1 MRVFLRF
8 VLLLTFFLG
17 TGSEAAAFKL
27 TVLGDSL
34 SDEYAEASYGTYAEN
49 WVEQLAVHAG
59 VDFGPTAAEAGVA
72 GGSWD
77 ATRRTG
83 YQCNWAN
90 SGANSTTM
98 LSGGQHTGAAQCV
111 TAEGATHAVLFIG
124 ANDFFPSSAA
134 YLGIYFGTWTEAEII
149 VYKYQVASN
158 ISNAL
163 TTLTATGVPV
173 LVATVPD
180 YGLAPTTQQFLV
192 SAAARQNVAEVLDE
206 LNLVI
211 HNIAQAHEVGV
222 IDINAAA
229 LAIFGAHGSPNA
241 TLDVGNVSIPLAQK
255 DTTGGGNPLAAFVDD
270 GIHPSTVLQGLVAN
284 LVMTGLNE
292 VYGTGLPL
300 FTEAEILA
308 HRGIAYGG
316 SETVEAQLGAYT
328 DFVTDYTPVVE
339 AVPSLSP
346 GSLAALGFLLVASAT
361 LLPGMLR
368 RRDQGP

>member
-1 MRVFLRF
+1 MRFFFRF
-8 VLLLTFFLG
+8 VLFPMLFLG
-17 TGSEAAAFKL
+17 AGSEATALKL
-27 TVLGDSL
+27 AVLGDSL
-34 SDEYAEASYGTYAEN
+34 SDEYAESSYGTYAEN

-59 VDFGPTAAEAGVA
+59 VDLGPTAAEAGQA
-72 GGSWD
+72 GGNWD

-83 YQCNWAN
+83 YQCNWAK
-90 SGANSTTM
+90 SGANSATL

-111 TAEGATHAVLFIG
+111 TSEGATHAVLFIG
-124 ANDFFPSSAA
+124 ANDFFPTSAA
-134 YLGIYFGTWTEAEII
+134 YLGIYAGTWTEAEII
-149 VYKYQVASN
+149 AHKFQVAIN

-173 LVATVPD
+173 LVATIPD

-192 SAAARQNVAEVLDE
+192 SAPARQNVADVIDE

-211 HNIAQAHEVGV
+211 HNIAQAREVGV
-222 IDINAAA
+222 VDINAAA

-241 TLDVGNVSIPLAQK
+241 TLDVGNVPIPLAQK

-284 LVMTGLNE
+284 LMLTGLNE
-292 VYGTGLPL
+292 VYGTNLTL
-300 FTEAEILA
+300 FTEDEILA

-316 SETVEAQLGAYT
+316 AETVEAQLGAYA

-346 GSLAALGFLLVASAT
+346 GSLAALSAILAVTAT
-361 LLPGMLR
+361 LFLGIR
-368 RRDQGP
+368 RKRA